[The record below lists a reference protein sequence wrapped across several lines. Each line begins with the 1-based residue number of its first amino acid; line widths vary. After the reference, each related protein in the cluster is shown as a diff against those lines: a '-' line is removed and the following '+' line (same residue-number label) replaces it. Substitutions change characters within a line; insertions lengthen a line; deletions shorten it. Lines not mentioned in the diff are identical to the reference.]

1 MNYNRN
7 YSVIPLDI
15 LSDARKY
22 VRLQYPGYKIRT
34 FYIGKRSRVDGRVAA
49 RQTLRANAVAAKL
62 ALYENGRLVKYI

>member
-1 MNYNRN
+1 MNYNRK

-15 LSDARKY
+15 LHDARAY

-34 FYIGKRSRVDGRVAA
+34 FYLGKRSRMDGRAA
-49 RQTLRANAVAAKL
+49 PRQTLRANAIAAKL